1 MSLSGAH
8 NSSPGTIPIGSKA
21 VWQAIQLQDEDTQKV
36 IHMIKAGDLPRKN
49 STNSAVNRFFKHAKL
64 EDNLLV
70 VKSYDPKLLRET
82 NKVVIQPAFLPTVLT
97 MIHQRAKHQM
107 QQIVNRYFFTSG
119 LDHQIEVAFMISAQ
133 QSLGHQNPVSQ
144 KAPWTLL
151 MNLRNYSSMEGLTT
165 PQPSKPSL
173 NPRVFNADIHSEEYV
188 IYLDAISSSAGSGQI
203 QLSGLKTT
211 NNNIKMASWSCGT
224 SR

>member
-36 IHMIKAGDLPRKN
+36 IHMIKTGDLPRKN

-82 NKVVIQPAFLPTVLT
+82 NKVFIPPAFLPTVLT
-97 MIHQRAKHQM
+97 MIHQRANHPTKHQM
-107 QQIVNRYFFTSG
+107 QQIAPITV
-119 LDHQIEVAFMISAQ
+119 HAMHI
-133 QSLGHQNPVSQ
+133 PQ
-144 KAPWTLL
+144 KVP
-151 MNLRNYSSMEGLTT
+151 
-165 PQPSKPSL
+165 
-173 NPRVFNADIHSEEYV
+173 
-188 IYLDAISSSAGSGQI
+188 
-203 QLSGLKTT
+203 KTT
-211 NNNIKMASWSCGT
+211 REGD
-224 SR
+224 